1 MKVIILVLI
10 KIICFHPNPITTG
23 YLSFCQTPLSPHH
36 LLIVVYCTSFSDT
49 SLVPVRRIQPPV
61 LSPPLSRSPP
71 PFSAFHLMLI
81 VGSCQHRPL
90 HIRIPPKVTS
100 AASSVAAIA
109 RVIVVVIVIAGVV
122 VGLGI
127 DGRPISVMLNLGV
140 MARGEDARMVV

>member
-1 MKVIILVLI
+1 
-10 KIICFHPNPITTG
+10 
-23 YLSFCQTPLSPHH
+23 
-36 LLIVVYCTSFSDT
+36 
-49 SLVPVRRIQPPV
+49 
-61 LSPPLSRSPP
+61 
-71 PFSAFHLMLI
+71 
-81 VGSCQHRPL
+81 L